1 LPGRSIARPVEEKE
15 RAGPQLSR
23 NEILPKLPT
32 NELDVIVEH
41 AEEISCPLRQVL
53 FDQGDKVELVYFP
66 LTGMASLVIVL
77 QDGTAIESTTVG
89 REGFVGTPLLNG
101 VLTARYRG
109 ICQVEGTFLVLNA
122 RIFISIIDDLPELK
136 RRLLRYS
143 QFSSEVAA
151 QSAACNS
158 IHNVEQ
164 RCARWLLITADG
176 TGTTTFSLTHEFL
189 SQMLAVRRP
198 GVTVVIG
205 SFVRKA
211 LVTKSYGKVTLLD
224 VEGLKK
230 VSCECYATI
239 RSKARELLA

>member
-1 LPGRSIARPVEEKE
+1 M
-15 RAGPQLSR
+15 Q
-23 NEILPKLPT
+23 
-32 NELDVIVEH
+32 H

-53 FDQGDKVELVYFP
+53 FDQGDNVELVYFP

-77 QDGTAIESTTVG
+77 KDGTAIESTTVG
-89 REGFVGTPLLNG
+89 REGFVGAPLLNN

-122 RIFISIIDDLPELK
+122 KIFLSIIADLPELK
-136 RRLLRYS
+136 GRLLRYS
-143 QFSSEVAA
+143 QFASEVGA

-211 LVTKSYGKVTLLD
+211 LVSKSYGKVTLLD
-224 VEGLKK
+224 VDGLKQ

-239 RSKARELLA
+239 RAKAVELLT

>member
-1 LPGRSIARPVEEKE
+1 ME
-15 RAGPQLSR
+15 RA
-23 NEILPKLPT
+23 
-32 NELDVIVEH
+32 
-41 AEEISCPLRQVL
+41 EEVSYPIRQQL
-53 FDQGDKVELVYFP
+53 FDQGDVVELVYFP

-77 QDGTAIESTTVG
+77 DDGTAIEASTVG

-101 VLTARYRG
+101 VLTARYRC

-122 RIFISIIDDLPELK
+122 RIFLSIIDGLPELK

-143 QFSSEVAA
+143 QFLSEVAA

-158 IHNVEQ
+158 VHTVEQ

-176 TGTTTFSLTHEFL
+176 TGSTSFSMTHEFL

-205 SFVRKA
+205 SFVRRA
-211 LVTKSYGKVTLLD
+211 LVSKGYRKITLLD
-224 VEGLKK
+224 VDGLKQI
-230 VSCECYATI
+230 SCECYATI
-239 RSKARELLA
+239 TAKARELLA

>member
-1 LPGRSIARPVEEKE
+1 MEQVQQ
-15 RAGPQLSR
+15 AGPQLSR
-23 NEILPKLPT
+23 NDILSKLPT
-32 NELDVIVEH
+32 NELDVVTQH
-41 AEEISCPLRQVL
+41 AEVIACPLRQTL
-53 FDQGDKVELVYFP
+53 FDQGDTIELVYFP

-77 QDGTAIESTTVG
+77 KDGTAIESSTVG
-89 REGFVGTPLLNG
+89 REGFVGASLLNG

-122 RIFISIIDDLPELK
+122 KIFLSIIDGLPELK
-136 RRLLRYS
+136 HRLLRYS
-143 QFSSEVAA
+143 QFASEVAA

-176 TGTTTFSLTHEFL
+176 IGTTTFSLTHEFL

-211 LVTKSYGKVTLLD
+211 LVSKSYGKVTLLD
-224 VEGLKK
+224 VDGLKQ

-239 RSKARELLA
+239 RAKAVELLT